1 MAYMEIIL
9 SEDMFGKKAGEVV
22 RVRAGYGRN
31 YLIPKGMA
39 VEATPKNKALMEHE
53 KRVLLARRAKQIKTA
68 EDMRARLEGI
78 SLQIAKRGGEGDR
91 LYGSVTAKEIQAA
104 LEAQGLRV
112 DRKTFVMPEPIKTTG
127 VHEVKCRLA
136 PSVEATLKVWVISEN

>member
-53 KRVLLARRAKQIKTA
+53 KRVLMARRAKQIKTA
-68 EDMRARLEGI
+68 EDLRARLEGI
-78 SLQIAKRGGEGDR
+78 SLQIAKHVGDGDR

-104 LEAQGLRV
+104 LEAQGLSV
-112 DRKTFVMPEPIKTTG
+112 DRKAFIIPEPIKTAG

-136 PSVEATLKVWVISEN
+136 PSVEATIKVWVISEN

>member
-9 SEDMFGKKAGEVV
+9 SEDMMGKKAGEVV

-31 YLIPKGMA
+31 YLIPRGMA

-53 KRVLLARRAKQIKTA
+53 KRVLMARRAKQIKTA
-68 EDMRARLEGI
+68 EDLKARLEGI
-78 SLQIAKRGGEGDR
+78 SLQIAKRVGEGDK

-104 LEAQGLRV
+104 LEAQGISV
-112 DRKTFVMPEPIKTTG
+112 DRKIFVMPEPIKSTG
-127 VHEVKCRLA
+127 VHEIKCRLA
-136 PSVEATLKVWVISEN
+136 SSVEATLKLWVISEN